1 MKKLFALIICLVF
14 ILPTICLAQDS
25 GSKRPTIGAV
35 RVGDDALFN
44 DEAISCIIDGKTAA
58 LFDEDKYNFISFNE
72 LQPAFE
78 AFSIKNNLQNSN
90 DLNNDIL
97 VKFAKEKNL
106 DYLLFMNF
114 NLDDLLLDKVF
125 FKSTYRAV
133 LGTDIVLLNAEDGEA
148 VYTNHLIA
156 DGSAAD
162 ENTACKISA
171 KRIMR
176 RIKANFDIEAV
187 LEQLN

>member
-1 MKKLFALIICLVF
+1 MKKLITLLLFLIFV
-14 ILPTICLAQDS
+14 LPTICLAQDS
-25 GSKRPTIGAV
+25 DTKRPTIGVV

-44 DEAISCIIDGKTAA
+44 DEEISCIIDGKTAA
-58 LFDEDKYNFISFNE
+58 LFDGDEYNYISFNE

-78 AFSIKNNLQNSN
+78 AFLDKNNVQNN
-90 DLNNDIL
+90 NGLTNDIL

-114 NLDDLLLDKVF
+114 NLDELLLDQVF

-133 LGTDIVLLNAEDGEA
+133 LGTDIVLLNAEDGG
-148 VYTNHLIA
+148 VLYTNHLIA

-162 ENTACKISA
+162 ETAACKKST
-171 KRIMR
+171 KKMMR
-176 RIKANFDIEAV
+176 RIKANFDVEAV
-187 LEQLN
+187 LE